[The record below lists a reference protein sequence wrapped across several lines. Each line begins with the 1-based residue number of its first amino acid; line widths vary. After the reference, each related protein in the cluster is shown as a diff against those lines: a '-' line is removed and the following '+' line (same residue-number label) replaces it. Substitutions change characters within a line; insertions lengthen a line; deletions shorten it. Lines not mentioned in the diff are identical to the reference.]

1 MNVKTIAMAGTL
13 ESSDVSIVVEPSR
26 NEGITLELNS
36 LVEKQYGEQIKC
48 VVLETLEQL
57 KVKKAIVKIH
67 DKGALDCVIIA
78 RLQTAVLRAA
88 GVETFNWEEE
98 K

>member
-1 MNVKTIAMAGTL
+1 MKIKTSAMAGTL
-13 ESSDVSIVVEPSR
+13 ESSDVSVVVEPNL
-26 NEGITLELNS
+26 NEGIALELNS
-36 LVEKQYGEQIKC
+36 LVEKQYGEQIKN
-48 VVLETLEQL
+48 VVLETLEKM
-57 KVKKAIVKIH
+57 KVKSAIVKIH

-88 GVETFNWEEE
+88 EVKTFNWEEE